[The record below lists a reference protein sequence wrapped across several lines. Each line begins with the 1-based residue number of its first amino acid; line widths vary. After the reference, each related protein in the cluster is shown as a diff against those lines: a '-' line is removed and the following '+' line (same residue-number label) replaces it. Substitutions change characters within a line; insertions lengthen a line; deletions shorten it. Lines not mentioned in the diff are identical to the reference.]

1 MCAYIYIYIHTHTHI
16 YLYVCVYIYTHTLT
30 YIYISLEGNISR
42 IGEAEGY
49 TSKLQERIM
58 KITQE
63 VRRPVKKI
71 NEDWLREFWNQI
83 KHNHILIIEFSERE
97 KREKGTENV
106 FAKIMAEKFHNKEG
120 NRRPDIKGTEKV
132 SKRPT
137 QVHIIIKMT
146 KNLRDN

>member
-1 MCAYIYIYIHTHTHI
+1 MYVYIYI
-16 YLYVCVYIYTHTLT
+16 YIYTHTLT
-30 YIYISLEGNISR
+30 YIYIYIYISLEGNISR

-120 NRRPDIKGTEKV
+120 NRHPDIKGTEKV

>member
-1 MCAYIYIYIHTHTHI
+1 MYVC
-16 YLYVCVYIYTHTLT
+16 VCVYIHIYIFICVCIYIYTHT

-97 KREKGTENV
+97 KREKGTEKV
-106 FAKIMAEKFHNKEG
+106 FAKIMAEKFYNKEG